1 MATVRKSGQERK
13 ATADLSYENSISDAV
28 EKGKSVSKQME
39 NGNEEKV
46 RMTAYLKENIHERL
60 LRAITEEKIK
70 QGKKGDKSI
79 QGKLDFSAITNEA
92 LDVWLSKRKY

>member
-1 MATVRKSGQERK
+1 MATIRKSGRSRK
-13 ATADLSYENSISDAV
+13 EKAEIFEVVSQAVDTGKSIS
-28 EKGKSVSKQME
+28 KKME
-39 NGNEEKV
+39 NGSEEKV
-46 RMTAYLKENIHERL
+46 RMTAYLKESIHERL

-70 QGKKGDKSI
+70 QGKKGDKSV

>member
-1 MATVRKSGQERK
+1 MPAIRKSGRNRK
-13 ATADLSYENSISDAV
+13 EKAEIFEVVSQAV
-28 EKGKSVSKQME
+28 DKGKTTSKKME
-39 NGNEEKV
+39 SGSNEEKV
-46 RMTAYLKENIHERL
+46 RMTAYLQESIHERL

-70 QGKKGDKSI
+70 QSKKGDKSI

>member
-1 MATVRKSGQERK
+1 MATIRTSGQARK
-13 ATADLSYENSISDAV
+13 ANAEIYEVVSQAV
-28 EKGKSVSKQME
+28 DKGKAVSKQME

-46 RMTAYLKENIHERL
+46 RMTAYLKESIHERL

-70 QGKKGDKSI
+70 QGKKGDKSV

>member
-1 MATVRKSGQERK
+1 MTTIRKSGRSRK
-13 ATADLSYENSISDAV
+13 EKAEIFEVVSQAVETGKSIS
-28 EKGKSVSKQME
+28 KKME

-46 RMTAYLKENIHERL
+46 RMTAYLKESIHERL

-70 QGKKGDKSI
+70 QAKKGDKSV

-92 LDVWLSKRKY
+92 LDVWLSQHKY

>member
-1 MATVRKSGQERK
+1 MATIRKSGQARK
-13 ATADLSYENSISDAV
+13 ANAEIYDVVSQAV
-28 EKGKSVSKQME
+28 DKGKAVSKQME

-46 RMTAYLKENIHERL
+46 RMTAYLKESIHERL

-70 QGKKGDKSI
+70 QGKKGDKSV

>member
-1 MATVRKSGQERK
+1 MATIRKSVQARK
-13 ATADLSYENSISDAV
+13 ANAEIYEVVSQAV
-28 EKGKSVSKQME
+28 DKGKAVSKQME

-46 RMTAYLKENIHERL
+46 RMTAYLKESIHERL

-70 QGKKGDKSI
+70 QGKKGDKSV

>member
-70 QGKKGDKSI
+70 QGKKGWSRRLRP
-79 QGKLDFSAITNEA
+79 QHLRAGCARRHPQPKLF
-92 LDVWLSKRKY
+92 KG

>member
-1 MATVRKSGQERK
+1 MPTIRKSGKNRK
-13 ATADLSYENSISDAV
+13 EKAEIFDVVSKAVDTGKSIS
-28 EKGKSVSKQME
+28 KKME

-46 RMTAYLKENIHERL
+46 RMTAYLKESIHQRL

-70 QGKKGDKSI
+70 QGQKGDKSI